1 VKSII
6 TSRLSILA
14 NGPGAKSVYDPAKAN
29 RCGAECLQCSNGTRR
44 AMACQVG
51 GEHSGTCLKEGAIT
65 ITSGALFGFLAIVA
79 VSIEMPVT
87 DAVFG
92 ALARSI
98 GIGARRARASLKILR
113 VL

>member
-1 VKSII
+1 MP
-6 TSRLSILA
+6 SRWRTFW
-14 NGPGAKSVYDPAKAN
+14 NVPE
-29 RCGAECLQCSNGTRR
+29 R
-44 AMACQVG
+44 
-51 GEHSGTCLKEGAIT
+51 GAIT

-79 VSIEMPVT
+79 VSIGMPVT